1 MMHVSEAEEEEAEEA
16 EEEAEEE
23 EEEEVASSSAA
34 EGANDKLETA
44 GKAKVDGN
52 EAAVADTN
60 ADNEDTFE
68 AAVTVSETDEEAI
81 VVADSAVSLL
91 VSAAAAQTYFSIGSD
106 STIALRTSRSRC
118 SICC

>member
-1 MMHVSEAEEEEAEEA
+1 MMHVSEAEETEEEAD

-23 EEEEVASSSAA
+23 EEEEEIASSSAA
-34 EGANDKLETA
+34 GGTNDKLETA
-44 GKAKVDGN
+44 GKAKVDGD
-52 EAAVADTN
+52 EAAVAEVN

-68 AAVTVSETDEEAI
+68 TAVTVSADEVA
-81 VVADSAVSLL
+81 VVFADSAVSLL
-91 VSAAAAQTYFSIGSD
+91 ASAAAAQTYFSIGSD